1 MGRRHF
7 YLSEN
12 GRFCYF
18 LGGIFSEKPKLR
30 IMIKKIIL
38 IAAIFFASTA
48 FGRAAQAVVAV
59 AANFAEPARQIAKV
73 FKKETGYDVS
83 LSFGATGNFYN
94 QIIQGAPFDVFL
106 AADTERPQKAVT
118 EGYGVAGTNFTYAIG
133 TLVLWSAR
141 PDLIKG
147 PDILE
152 NSAINHIA
160 YCNPQIAPYGQ
171 AALQAMQNI
180 GLYKTLK
187 PKLVEGQSIAQA
199 FQFVKTGNAEIG
211 FVALSQVIHEKNGS
225 YWYVPQDYYH
235 PIRQDAVL
243 LKKGENNEAA
253 KAFLIFL
260 KSPHAH
266 EIIRQYGYMLSPS

>member
-1 MGRRHF
+1 MTR
-7 YLSEN
+7 
-12 GRFCYF
+12 
-18 LGGIFSEKPKLR
+18 
-30 IMIKKIIL
+30 KIIL
-38 IAAIFFASTA
+38 IAAIFFTSTS

-59 AANFAEPARQIAKV
+59 AANFAEPAQQIAKI
-73 FKKETGYDVS
+73 FKKETGHDIS

-106 AADTERPQKAVT
+106 AADTERPQKVVT

-141 PDLIKG
+141 PELIKG
-147 PDILE
+147 PEILE

-160 YCNPQIAPYGQ
+160 YCNPQMAPYGK
-171 AALQAMQNI
+171 AALKTMQNI

-187 PKLVEGQSIAQA
+187 PKLVEGQNIAQA

-225 YWYVPQDYYH
+225 YWDVPQDYYH

-253 KAFLIFL
+253 RAFLAFL
-260 KSPHAH
+260 KSLHAH
-266 EIIRQYGYMLSPS
+266 EIIRQYGYTLSPS